1 MFDDTKGAIRSLK
14 SKKNK
19 QYNDQK
25 KKYTRTNN
33 DLQNI
38 QPKTNDWATRTPL
51 KSGGELGGFPEGW
64 AVAVALVPP
73 VVLLCSINRPSNNI
87 FT

>member
-1 MFDDTKGAIRSLK
+1 MFDDTKGAIRSRK
-14 SKKNK
+14 SKNK

-51 KSGGELGGFPEGW
+51 KSGGELGGFPEG
-64 AVAVALVPP
+64 
-73 VVLLCSINRPSNNI
+73 
-87 FT
+87 